1 MCSVLSVCNQLL
13 SSLHSVF
20 LFYSSYFEI
29 SLPSLLL
36 AHSLVY
42 GILKWFM
49 VCMYC
54 MHSVLF
60 SYIIFFFFLLLFLS
74 AKQRQ
79 LNLDVNFMG
88 EREGKEEVEGQGA
101 ANCFAKSLWA
111 RAMLLFENIDI
122 CPGTATVKNNMMV
135 ITYEKAYVIGHVTI
149 NEKLLWLLSAL
160 LQHVWFMLS
169 QSTVCGMRETSP
181 QRLICM
187 CSSLPRKL
195 SLVH

>member
-1 MCSVLSVCNQLL
+1 M
-13 SSLHSVF
+13 
-20 LFYSSYFEI
+20 
-29 SLPSLLL
+29 
-36 AHSLVY
+36 
-42 GILKWFM
+42 
-49 VCMYC
+49 
-54 MHSVLF
+54 
-60 SYIIFFFFLLLFLS
+60 
-74 AKQRQ
+74 
-79 LNLDVNFMG
+79 